1 MPAPTIIKGTQLY
14 QEFQALFAVIFGM
27 VVQFVFGDSKTW
39 RMFFLIFV
47 SSLFIAVYVMPSF
60 IDLIDIKPDG
70 NFAITLYALSS
81 LMSMEILAILI
92 SVLPRAIKGKVS
104 KFLGVPDGKLTE
116 KK

>member
-1 MPAPTIIKGTQLY
+1 MPAPTILKGAQFY
-14 QEFQALFAVIFGM
+14 HEFQSLFAVIFGM

-39 RMFFLIFV
+39 RMFFLIVV
-47 SSLFIAVYVMPSF
+47 SSIFIAVYMMPSV
-60 IDLIDIKPDG
+60 IDMMSIKTDG
-70 NFAITLYALSS
+70 NFAITMYALSS

-104 KFLGVPDGKLTE
+104 KFLGVPDGKLTD